1 VRSILGLAVM
11 VFLALALVGGAC
23 GGDNGSKSSPSPVP
37 EVTHLPVPQ
46 HPYLA
51 PNGKS
56 NMHNDAYMTDTYE
69 VNGPTGV
76 NPDVTLHSYAEGTN
90 LCVTIAFDQKGR
102 ILTVNAR
109 PNGFFLLLIDP
120 ETLDELASY
129 PLPPRHPDDP
139 LYPYRDTSGGAY
151 FVLDNEDRV
160 ILADAENAIRAI
172 KYDDASGQFAL
183 VRLYDLSA
191 HVVPMTPPSR
201 DHVQMAIPDWSGRW
215 WWFVTRFGK
224 VGTIDP
230 VSGEVRTIELAG
242 EEMQNSFTVGEDG
255 AYIVTDHAMYRF
267 HAAADGTPVQDW
279 RTEYD
284 RGTRIKPSMIN
295 QGSGTTPQLFG
306 EMVAIGDNA
315 EPRMSILF
323 LNRSDGKLV
332 CQIPVFGD
340 GQSTT
345 ENALPGWV
353 RPGRNGFEYSVIV
366 ENNYGKDS
374 DKLLTAGGC
383 CKESVGG
390 VVRIDLL
397 PDGSGGYTCKEV
409 WSSAENSCSTVP
421 KVSLANGVLYLYTY
435 ESLSETDYAWHLTGV
450 DVETG
455 QTLFRIPVGEGFRYT
470 DFGAPITLAPDGRT
484 VFIGTMGGL
493 VRIRDTAP

>member
-1 VRSILGLAVM
+1 M